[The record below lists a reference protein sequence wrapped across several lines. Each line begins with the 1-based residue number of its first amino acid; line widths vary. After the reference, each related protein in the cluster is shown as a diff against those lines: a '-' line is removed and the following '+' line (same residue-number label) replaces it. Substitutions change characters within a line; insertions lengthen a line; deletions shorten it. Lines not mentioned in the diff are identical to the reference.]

1 MKLACPYV
9 ARSGAGRRISA
20 SVFNEGVSVPAD
32 AWAREVKANPALASS
47 DHKEASEAKRKSIL
61 TGELKKYRQR

>member
-20 SVFNEGVSVPAD
+20 SAFNEGVSIPPD
-32 AWAREVKANPALASS
+32 AWASEVSANPALASK
-47 DHKEASEAKRKSIL
+47 DHNEASEAKRKSIL
-61 TGELKKYRQR
+61 TGELAKYRQR